1 MRTSK
6 IFRIVLFLSF
16 LNAAAVI
23 AAAQLPIDLQI
34 RMEIEERK
42 RREQQFERLRNIG
55 GVRGRKVSDTGS
67 ASRPAV
73 KPTEKDLEAIAVSAE
88 DTSRFAAFLKQPRTG
103 IFRFHD
109 ISKCEESQK
118 VYNVE
123 EPCPA
128 HIPEKGSAYS
138 FLEEDYEVRLLA
150 DISLEKSTFRV
161 RKLGT
166 LSFLTDLG
174 DAPLENLTVGT
185 DGIREMAEFV
195 PSLDKKV
202 VVAQYKIASKG
213 FQVGKH
219 IYKTSHP
226 LKENSTYAL
235 RSIAYRMENRNLS
248 VKTKRLDVIVIF
260 RVVRTHGDGSVSIL
274 WKELQRKEAPK
285 LISNKLVAD
294 GKSDIKTAP
303 QKFTGN

>member
-1 MRTSK
+1 MKRAI
-6 IFRIVLFLSF
+6 IFRIVLVLSF
-16 LNAAAVI
+16 LNVVVP
-23 AAAQLPIDLQI
+23 AAAQLPVDLQI
-34 RMEIEERK
+34 RMEIEARK
-42 RREQQFERLRNIG
+42 RRDQEFERLRNIG
-55 GVRGRKVSDTGS
+55 GARGRKASDENR
-67 ASRPAV
+67 ASKPTV
-73 KPTEKDLEAIAVSAE
+73 KPTEKDLEAIAVSAR
-88 DTSRFAAFLKQPRTG
+88 DTTKFAAFLKQPRTG

-109 ISKCEESQK
+109 IAKCEESQK

-174 DAPLENLTVGT
+174 DTPIENLTVAA

-202 VVAQYKIASKG
+202 VMAQYKIASKG

-235 RSIAYRMENRNLS
+235 RSIAYRMESPNLS
-248 VKTKRLDVIVIF
+248 AKTKRLDVIVIF
-260 RVVRTHGDGSVSIL
+260 RVVRTHSDGSVSIL
-274 WKELQRKEAPK
+274 WKELQRKDAPK
-285 LISNKLVAD
+285 LMSNKLVAD
-294 GKSDIKTAP
+294 GKSGIKSAP
-303 QKFTGN
+303 QKFKGN

>member
-1 MRTSK
+1 MKTAL

-16 LNAAAVI
+16 LSVVAPV
-23 AAAQLPIDLQI
+23 AAQLPIDLQI

-42 RREQQFERLRNIG
+42 RRDRDFERLRNIG
-55 GVRGRKVSDTGS
+55 GVRGRKVSD
-67 ASRPAV
+67 ALRPTV
-73 KPTEKDLEAIAVSAE
+73 KPTEKDLEAVAVSAE
-88 DTSRFAAFLKQPRTG
+88 DVSRFAAFLKQPRTG

-138 FLEEDYEVRLLA
+138 FLEEDYEFKLLS
-150 DISLEKSTFRV
+150 DISLEKSIFRV

-174 DAPLENLTVGT
+174 SVSIENLTLNA

-195 PSLDKKV
+195 PSVDKKV

-235 RSIAYRMENRNLS
+235 RSIAYRMQSPNMS
-248 VKTKRLDVIVIF
+248 IKTKRLDIIVIF

-274 WKELQRKEAPK
+274 WKELQRKDAPK
-285 LISNKLVAD
+285 LIGNKLVAD
-294 GKSDIKTAP
+294 GKSDIKNVP
-303 QKFTGN
+303 QKFVGN